1 MLVASSLGD
10 SLGLAFVFL
19 ILFPALVTGLIAFAI
34 AQVLGERRANQ
45 NYRGR
50 REQGPG
56 QG

>member
-19 ILFPALVTGLIAFAI
+19 VLFPALVTGLIAFAI
-34 AQVLGERRANQ
+34 AQSLGERRANQ

-50 REQGPG
+50 RGQGPS